1 MSPAGA
7 RGDELATALRARL
20 LAPEA
25 AVQLEV
31 SGDTNAAV
39 LVPLYEHQGEL
50 HVVFTRRRDDLRRH
64 PGEISFPGGRHEA
77 DDADLVRTAL
87 RETEEE
93 IGLAPAAVRIA
104 GALRP
109 TPTIATGYA
118 IYPFVGVIEPG
129 AQWTLSPDEVASV
142 LELTLTDLRAGYAT
156 PAAAAPRAADPY
168 RHLRRRRRADLG
180 RDRADPPGPA
190 GAPARIDDEAEGNA
204 HVRGKTRHS
213 VSPDLAAP
221 SPAQPESAPRASSAR
236 CTASSAAGVHA
247 SWSSGSAVSSTYG
260 ISDRSQAVATTP
272 APADST
278 AGSTVPA
285 AS

>member
-7 RGDELATALRARL
+7 RGDELAAALQDRL

-39 LVPLYEHQGEL
+39 LVPLYEHEGEL
-50 HVVFTRRRDDLRRH
+50 HAVFTRRRDDLRRH

-77 DDADLVRTAL
+77 HDADLVRTAL

-142 LELTLTDLRAGYAT
+142 LELTLTDLRAGYA
-156 PAAAAPRAADPY
+156 R
-168 RHLRRRRRADLG
+168 RRLLRRGLPIRTDTFVVDDELIW
-180 RDRADPPGPA
+180 
-190 GAPARIDDEAEGNA
+190 GATARILQ
-204 HVRGKTRHS
+204 
-213 VSPDLAAP
+213 DLLERLPGRWREMLTYVAKP
-221 SPAQPESAPRASSAR
+221 SS
-236 CTASSAAGVHA
+236 
-247 SWSSGSAVSSTYG
+247 
-260 ISDRSQAVATTP
+260 
-272 APADST
+272 
-278 AGSTVPA
+278 
-285 AS
+285 